1 MDKYKKIQILL
12 LVILIG
18 ALLVFAYLMYSWNFA
33 YSAGTFTSE
42 DGVYTGEFKGKI
54 FHGQGTFRFSTGIVY
69 EGQWIDGRMEGYG
82 TMIFTN
88 GSKYE
93 GQLED
98 GFFHGEGKMIL
109 EDGTVIDGIWD
120 HGELIEIHN

>member
-1 MDKYKKIQILL
+1 
-12 LVILIG
+12 
-18 ALLVFAYLMYSWNFA
+18 
-33 YSAGTFTSE
+33 
-42 DGVYTGEFKGKI
+42 
-54 FHGQGTFRFSTGIVY
+54 
-69 EGQWIDGRMEGYG
+69 
-82 TMIFTN
+82 MIFSN

-109 EDGTVIDGIWD
+109 EDGTAIDGIWD